1 MLVVFRLRLRSSL
14 TDASLCI
21 PWRTHRVKFLVT
33 SSVRVY
39 SSPNLF
45 LFPLP
50 PCLPSSHDAHTEST
64 ARCCYL
70 LLFAGDLVVL
80 HGNDC
85 ILALCFVRPRCVCVW
100 ERERG
105 MKQRER
111 ERASVKIGGW
121 VCVRMYVC
129 VWERAREFTCVRVHM
144 CVCFCVCVCVR
155 VCVCMCVC
163 MCACACAYV
172 RVHVCV
178 CVFVHVPV
186 RVRVCVRVY
195 VCARA
200 LVCVV
205 CEGGWVE
212 LHVCVCVCVCA
223 CLFVC
228 ACVRLF
234 VCLCL
239 CVCVSA

>member
-163 MCACACAYV
+163 MCACACACV

-178 CVFVHVPV
+178 HVCMCVFWCVVSCASLTMSPHLSRRLIWACVCAYLSS
-186 RVRVCVRVY
+186 CVRVS
-195 VCARA
+195 
-200 LVCVV
+200 VCV
-205 CEGGWVE
+205 
-212 LHVCVCVCVCA
+212 
-223 CLFVC
+223 
-228 ACVRLF
+228 
-234 VCLCL
+234 
-239 CVCVSA
+239 